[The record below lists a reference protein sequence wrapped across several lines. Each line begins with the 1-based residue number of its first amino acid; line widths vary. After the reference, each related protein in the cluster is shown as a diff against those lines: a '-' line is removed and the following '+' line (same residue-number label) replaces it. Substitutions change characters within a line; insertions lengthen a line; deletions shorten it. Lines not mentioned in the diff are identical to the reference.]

1 MGIIK
6 LKCSECENSTCC
18 YSNKYI
24 PIDSL
29 EGCTRK
35 VIEDVEIE
43 YYHLINEVAP
53 FMYMNTTK
61 EYQTKTYNQIIN
73 LLNNIY
79 SMPIGQKLD
88 KKGKVKGFSNSQ

>member
-1 MGIIK
+1 MSIVK
-6 LKCSECENSTCC
+6 LRCSECGNISCC
-18 YSNKYI
+18 YANKYI

-35 VIEDVEIE
+35 VTEEVEIE

-61 EYQTKTYNQIIN
+61 EYQNKTYHEIDR

-88 KKGKVKGFSNSQ
+88 KKGKVK

>member
-1 MGIIK
+1 MSIVK
-6 LKCSECENSTCC
+6 LRCGECENISCC
-18 YSNKYI
+18 YANKYI
-24 PIDSL
+24 PMDSL

-35 VIEDVEIE
+35 VTEDMEIE

-61 EYQTKTYNQIIN
+61 EYQNNVYHQIIQ

-79 SMPIGQKLD
+79 SMPIGVKLN
-88 KKGKVKGFSNSQ
+88 KKGKAKSFNE